1 MLQHV
6 PDYRWLIGRSD
17 SPWYPSARLFRQP
30 AAGDWVAVAEA
41 VRAALVTFV
50 AERVSP

>member
-17 SPWYPSARLFRQP
+17 SPWYPGARLFRQP
-30 AAGDWVAVAEA
+30 VAGDWAAVAEA
-41 VRAALVTFV
+41 VRAALADWVG
-50 AERVSP
+50 ERSAP